1 MVNVISDQRTWEVVH
16 TFKNDEC
23 PHLYYPANYHGC
35 RLLPID
41 KDYCTLE
48 NCRHLSEAPTR
59 PNKLCDCPEP
69 TILEKCY
76 CTKCGRD
83 MDYAISTCDI
93 CGKKFPFDHGT
104 ILLPTPGDPIY
115 ACPECVEKQVTH
127 G

>member
-59 PNKLCDCPEP
+59 P
-69 TILEKCY
+69 
-76 CTKCGRD
+76 
-83 MDYAISTCDI
+83 DI
-93 CGKKFPFDHGT
+93 AKANQKKVIKEAAQDSYKKWLKSDG
-104 ILLPTPGDPIY
+104 
-115 ACPECVEKQVTH
+115 
-127 G
+127 